1 LSTEDHALNRAFK
14 DEQLYAEA
22 IVRTVRQPL
31 LVLSG
36 DLVVE
41 TANPAFYR
49 AFEVGPEETECR
61 PIYALGNGQWDIPRL
76 RELLENVLPSDGHV
90 EDFRVEHDFDGIGRR
105 VMLLNAHRIERAD
118 RILLAISARTN
129 ERFIFVA

>member
-1 LSTEDHALNRAFK
+1 LSAEDHALNRASK

-36 DLVVE
+36 DFVVE

-49 AFEVGPEETECR
+49 AFEVGPEETEGR

-76 RELLENVLPSDGHV
+76 RELLENVLLSDGHV
-90 EDFRVEHDFDGIGRR
+90 EDFRVEHDFEGIGRR
-105 VMLLNAHRIERAD
+105 VMLLNDNREI
-118 RILLAISARTN
+118 AICHP
-129 ERFIFVA
+129 I